1 MPRVALTTSADRAPD
16 LAAIAVAHG
25 LQPVTLPCIEVVPAP
40 GAVLEAAR
48 RSVAEADWLMVTS
61 ARTVGCLW
69 PQGGLPGIE
78 VAAVGPRTAA
88 AVARAGGEVTLLGGF
103 DGASMISELSE
114 LVEGKYVSFPHG
126 RGSDLTKVSVLE
138 RAARSVSTWEVYSAR
153 PIPPALNPVEAVAFG
168 SPSSVE
174 GWFQSRGLQDIVV
187 GAIGDTTGA
196 ALSEH
201 GQHAYVVPERP
212 DYAELLERLSAKV
225 RERDEV

>member
-1 MPRVALTTSADRAPD
+1 
-16 LAAIAVAHG
+16 
-25 LQPVTLPCIEVVPAP
+25 
-40 GAVLEAAR
+40 
-48 RSVAEADWLMVTS
+48 
-61 ARTVGCLW
+61 
-69 PQGGLPGIE
+69 
-78 VAAVGPRTAA
+78 
-88 AVARAGGEVTLLGGF
+88 
-103 DGASMISELSE
+103 MISELSE
-114 LVEGKYVSFPHG
+114 LVEGKFVSFPHG

-196 ALSEH
+196 ALGEH